1 VEFSVNSVCHMQLCL
16 MMTNH
21 AEAPFFFFGGGGG
34 GTLTHPITHLSSPT
48 CIIVVAVVL

>member
-1 VEFSVNSVCHMQLCL
+1 MEFSVNSVCHMQLCL

-21 AEAPFFFFGGGGG
+21 AEAPFFGG